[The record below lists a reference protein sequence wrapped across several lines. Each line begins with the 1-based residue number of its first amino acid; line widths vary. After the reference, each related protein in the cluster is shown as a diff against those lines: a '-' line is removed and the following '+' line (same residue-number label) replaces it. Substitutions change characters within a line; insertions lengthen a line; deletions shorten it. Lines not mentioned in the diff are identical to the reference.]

1 MGNGFPRLRTI
12 GTLGVALVV
21 GAATATVAS
30 TRTEAVAS
38 RSPAQQHAL
47 AERTRLTPRETALLF
62 QVNTV
67 RAAHG
72 LATLR
77 VDPRLVRA
85 ARRHTAAIV
94 RSGVFEHGKFWVW
107 IEHEGVTGGRIAET
121 LGWTAP
127 TEGSERRI
135 VNGWLHSPRH
145 RAILLGRAYRDI
157 GIGVHVGTFKGRP
170 NAAVATA
177 DFHGP
182 A

>member
-47 AERTRLTPRETALLF
+47 GETRLTPRETALLS
-62 QVNTV
+62 QVNAA

-72 LATLR
+72 LAALR

-85 ARRHTAAIV
+85 ARSHTAAIV
-94 RSGVFEHGKFWVW
+94 SSGVFEHGKFWVW
-107 IEHEGVTGGRIAET
+107 IEHEGVRGGRIAET

-127 TEGSERRI
+127 AEGSERRI
-135 VNGWLHSPRH
+135 VNGWLHSPGH
-145 RAILLGRAYRDI
+145 RAILLDRAYRDI
-157 GIGVHVGTFKGRP
+157 GIGVHLGTFKGRP

>member
-30 TRTEAVAS
+30 TRTKAVAS

-47 AERTRLTPRETALLF
+47 AERTRLTPRETALLS

-85 ARRHTAAIV
+85 ARRPTAANV
-94 RSGVFEHGKFWVW
+94 PGRGVGQRQLVVW
-107 IEHEGVTGGRIAET
+107 
-121 LGWTAP
+121 
-127 TEGSERRI
+127 
-135 VNGWLHSPRH
+135 
-145 RAILLGRAYRDI
+145 
-157 GIGVHVGTFKGRP
+157 
-170 NAAVATA
+170 
-177 DFHGP
+177 
-182 A
+182 